1 MSKIK
6 NDYSAKPLLY
16 IIQPEQEGIQAKMQ
30 ALVIKKPQKQVEEQE
45 VESIEVVEEKP
56 EMPIETPSIIEK
68 PEMTVEAPSIIEK
81 VEIEVENIKDI
92 EEKQEKPKKKRRERK
107 PISAMNIPE
116 KVQFFKT
123 LPKTMPKSLCLIE
136 TDEAKYRGLIMG
148 EENGIVTIRSL
159 QHSDALTIH
168 IDEIKA
174 ISILGF

>member
-30 ALVIKKPQKQVEEQE
+30 ALVIKKPQKQVEERE
-45 VESIEVVEEKP
+45 VESIEAVEEKP
-56 EMPIETPSIIEK
+56 EMPIETPSIIEN
-68 PEMTVEAPSIIEK
+68 V
-81 VEIEVENIKDI
+81 EVEKIKEDI
-92 EEKQEKPKKKRRERK
+92 EEEQEKPKKKRRERK
-107 PISAMNIPE
+107 SISEMSIPE
-116 KVQFFKT
+116 KVQFFKA

-136 TDEAKYRGLIMG
+136 TNEVKYRGLIMG

-159 QHSDALTIH
+159 QHSDAVTIH

>member
-1 MSKIK
+1 MSKIT

-30 ALVIKKPQKQVEEQE
+30 ALVIKKPQKQVQEQE
-45 VESIEVVEEKP
+45 VESVEVVEEKP
-56 EMPIETPSIIEK
+56 EMIIE
-68 PEMTVEAPSIIEK
+68 PPSIIEK

-107 PISAMNIPE
+107 PISEMSIPE

-136 TDEAKYRGLIMG
+136 TDEVKYRGLIMG

>member
-30 ALVIKKPQKQVEEQE
+30 ALVIKKPQKQVEERE
-45 VESIEVVEEKP
+45 VESIEAVEEKP
-56 EMPIETPSIIEK
+56 EMPIETPSIIEN
-68 PEMTVEAPSIIEK
+68 V
-81 VEIEVENIKDI
+81 EVEKIKEDI
-92 EEKQEKPKKKRRERK
+92 EEEQEKPKKKRKERK
-107 PISAMNIPE
+107 PISAMSIPE